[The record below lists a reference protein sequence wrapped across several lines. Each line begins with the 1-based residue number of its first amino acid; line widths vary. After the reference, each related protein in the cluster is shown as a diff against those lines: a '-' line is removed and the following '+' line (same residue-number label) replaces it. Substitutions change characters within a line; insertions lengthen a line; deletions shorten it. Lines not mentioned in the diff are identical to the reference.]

1 MKGVRTL
8 KKVVFFAIASLI
20 LILAGCATIPT
31 FNNNANL
38 RVYLTDKPLRYI
50 DNLWVKIGNVSYHYC
65 FDGEEVWKDATVTC
79 DLFDLLTLAGT
90 EVEFFNIDVPEDATL
105 TQIRMSVEAATVT
118 TNGQEFPVTIPSSE
132 IKVPMKSIVRDG
144 DEMVLDFDV
153 VQSLKVTG
161 SGKYILRPVLIPF
174 YRERKEYQNRYKIE
188 GTLLVNGAAFEK
200 ALVVLLPEDES
211 TLLRTTLTSKDGE
224 FKLGKWTEATYT
236 INIYLDFEISAE
248 TEDNYENFDLTTISS
263 PDYTTKIFLNKDIDL
278 NVLINH

>member
-1 MKGVRTL
+1 M
-8 KKVVFFAIASLI
+8 KKVVFFAITSLI
-20 LILAGCATIPT
+20 LILTGCATIPT

-132 IKVPMKSIVRDG
+132 IKIPMKSIVRDG

-174 YRERKEYQNRYKIE
+174 YRERKEYQNRYEIG
-188 GTLLVNGAAFEK
+188 GTLLASDATFVEK
-200 ALVVLLPEDES
+200 ALVILLPEDES
-211 TLLRTTLTSKDGE
+211 TFLRTTLTNKDGE
-224 FKLGKWTEATYT
+224 FELGKWPEATYT
-236 INIYLDFEISAE
+236 ISIYLDFEISAE